1 MSEAIK
7 SLNAVWNETKSLKN
21 ESLKLKEQCDNT
33 AKENYKLNKEIT
45 TLKDRIIKQENY
57 SQRENFRFY
66 NIPENP
72 GESGVECSRKVM
84 DVLNELRAEPENLM
98 FHAIHR
104 IGNPNK
110 TTASSTSAAD
120 SEDRTATREEGSC
133 PVRPRPVIVR
143 FVSRMDSDW
152 VFNNRR
158 RLRDSSLF
166 SSVFI
171 DKDLSAESAKE
182 RGKLRAA
189 FKKAKELNIARVFLK
204 GKKLV
209 VNSSSYT
216 ADNIPEYLLP
226 QRNVSD

>member
-1 MSEAIK
+1 
-7 SLNAVWNETKSLKN
+7 
-21 ESLKLKEQCDNT
+21 
-33 AKENYKLNKEIT
+33 
-45 TLKDRIIKQENY
+45 
-57 SQRENFRFY
+57 
-66 NIPENP
+66 
-72 GESGVECSRKVM
+72 M
-84 DVLNELRAEPENLM
+84 DVLNELGAEPKNLM

-120 SEDRTATREEGSC
+120 SEDLTATREEGSR

-152 VFNNRR
+152 VLNNRR
-158 RLRDSSLF
+158 RLRDSFLF

-171 DKDLSAESAKE
+171 DKDLSEKE

-204 GKKLV
+204 VK
-209 VNSSSYT
+209 NW
-216 ADNIPEYLLP
+216 
-226 QRNVSD
+226 

>member
-1 MSEAIK
+1 
-7 SLNAVWNETKSLKN
+7 
-21 ESLKLKEQCDNT
+21 
-33 AKENYKLNKEIT
+33 
-45 TLKDRIIKQENY
+45 
-57 SQRENFRFY
+57 
-66 NIPENP
+66 
-72 GESGVECSRKVM
+72 M
-84 DVLNELRAEPENLM
+84 DGLNELGAKPENLM
-98 FHAIHR
+98 FHAIHG

-120 SEDRTATREEGSC
+120 SEDRTATREEGSR

-226 QRNVSD
+226 QRNVSG